1 MNPRELATLA
11 HFKYPTHY
19 AYVYQYSEGGRI
31 HCLKYS
37 KKGIVWE
44 YFEYS
49 EWDQCKE
56 YMLSDLPD
64 HTYGFE
70 EDPE

>member
-1 MNPRELATLA
+1 MNPDLLTELA

-19 AYVYQYSEGGRI
+19 AYVYQYGEGGRI

-37 KKGIVWE
+37 RRGIRWE
-44 YFEYS
+44 TFEYS
-49 EWDQCKE
+49 DWGLCKE
-56 YMLSDLPD
+56 YMISDLPD
-64 HTYGFE
+64 HSWGFE